1 MKSMGTKDISYSS
14 HSKHQAKIRKDV
26 ALNNSVITLIIY
38 SFNKYYIST
47 MAELYMWGRRGNKKT
62 RKLYSLNE

>member
-1 MKSMGTKDISYSS
+1 MIKSMGTEDISYSS
-14 HSKHQAKIRKDV
+14 HSKHQAKIGKNV

-47 MAELYMWGRRGNKKT
+47 MADLHVGEEREYKDKKIIF
-62 RKLYSLNE
+62 